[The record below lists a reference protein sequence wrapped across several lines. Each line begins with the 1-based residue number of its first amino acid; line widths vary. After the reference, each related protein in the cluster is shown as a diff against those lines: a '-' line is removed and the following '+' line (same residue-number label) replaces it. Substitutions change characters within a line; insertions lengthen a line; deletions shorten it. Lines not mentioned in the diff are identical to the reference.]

1 MYATFKFDTEDVY
14 FPPEYR
20 IDDIPGW
27 LAEIMTA
34 HGIRGTFCT
43 FGEKARSMKDR
54 GREDVLT
61 AMLEHDLVSH
71 QQGNVR
77 PLIPEILQDKGWTDG
92 VEAMRAYEDKVT
104 EDFRYAFGREPV
116 GLSRHNL
123 YWAPQHVAVA
133 GERGQPYMTGIIG
146 VEDHDQPNWYAG
158 TLILPSASTVG
169 FGGFDHIYSNDAAF
183 ERRFKQ
189 LGPFIADCAERGS
202 EYVSLFACHPV
213 QVMAHGWVEEY
224 CLVSGL
230 TRTPR
235 ELGWVYAVKT
245 PEQEALAKANFARLV
260 KYISEHPDI
269 EVVGIAEA
277 ARAFSTQPADI
288 RRDEL
293 TAYAEQVERAGK
305 PVLHSTFSPAEMMCG
320 LADSLVHA
328 GEHGDVPYAV
338 DRRDVLGP
346 RCRPIVGVE
355 TDAVT
360 HDELAGLCRQVVE
373 SVSSEG
379 CLPANVHTAGARVG
393 LGQLLVLA
401 ARSYLALARYEKYEK
416 LRVARTP
423 RYPDAALKVDAWVQ
437 RSIGEHWAYALDFS
451 CEKIA
456 EQARLQT
463 WTLKPAWLRPPRGTI
478 RSEGRIQI

>member
-34 HGIRGTFCT
+34 HGIRGTFCV

-61 AMLEHDLVSH
+61 AMLDHDLVSH

-77 PLIPEILQDKGWTDG
+77 PLIPEVLEDKGWTDG

-104 EDFRYAFGREPV
+104 EDFQHAFGRAPV

-123 YWAPQHVAVA
+123 YWAPQHVAVG
-133 GERGQPYMTGIIG
+133 GERGQAYMSGIVG
-146 VEDHDQPNWYAG
+146 VENCNQPNWYAG
-158 TLILPSASTVG
+158 TLILPSVSTLG
-169 FGGFDHIYSNDAAF
+169 FGGFDSIYSNDAAF
-183 ERRFKQ
+183 ERRFRQ
-189 LGPFIADCAERGS
+189 LDPFIADCAERGA

-230 TRTPR
+230 TRTPE
-235 ELGWVYAVKT
+235 ELGWLYAVRT
-245 PEQEALAKANFARLV
+245 PEQEARAKVNFARLV
-260 KYISEHPDI
+260 KCIKEHPDI
-269 EVVGIAEA
+269 EVVGLSEA
-277 ARAFSTQPADI
+277 AAAFSTQPADI

-293 TAYAEQVERAGK
+293 IAYAEQVGQAGK
-305 PVLHSTFSPAEMMCG
+305 PLQHSIFSPAELMCG
-320 LADSLVHA
+320 FAESLVHA

-338 DRRDVLGP
+338 DRRNVLGP
-346 RCRPIVGVE
+346 RSRPVVAVE
-355 TDAVT
+355 IGAVT
-360 HDELAGLCRQVVE
+360 QDELVGLCRQVVE
-373 SVSSEG
+373 SVASEG
-379 CLPANVHTAGARVG
+379 HLPANVQTSGARVG
-393 LGQLLVLA
+393 LGQLLIVA

-416 LRVARTP
+416 LKVERTP
-423 RYPDAALKVDAWVQ
+423 RYPDAAMKVDAWVQ
-437 RSIGEHWAYALDFS
+437 TSLGEHWPYALDFS

-456 EQARLQT
+456 EHARLQT
-463 WTLKPAWLRPPRGTI
+463 WTLKPAWLNPPRGRI
-478 RSEGRIQI
+478 RSENRIQI